1 MYAEATQAEERVVA
15 EIDLAAIRANLS
27 AIHTRLGDCTP
38 VMAIIKA
45 DAYGHGAVRV
55 ARAIDDLVAA
65 YGVAVADEA
74 LELREAGIKKP
85 ILILGYVEPCR
96 YRELVRNHI
105 SPAIFSF
112 EAAAALSEAAVL
124 ERREAILHLAVDTG
138 MTRIGFHPTDE
149 SIAVI
154 RRIAALPGLY
164 IEGMFTHF
172 ACADM
177 ADKTSARRQHDLFV
191 DFCGRVSHAGI
202 CVPIYH
208 CSNSAGIMEF
218 EDAHMDMV
226 RAGIILYG
234 LYPSDEVDQSVLKLQ
249 PALSLRAR
257 ITHVQ
262 HVPAG
267 TGISYGSTFVTK
279 RDSVI
284 ATVPVGYADGWPRA
298 LSNKG
303 RVLVRGQFAPIAG
316 RVCMD
321 QFMIDVTDIP
331 GVRPGD
337 VATLIGR
344 DGANEIPIE
353 EPAALA
359 GSFQYELPCV
369 LSKRIPRRYLE
380 R

>member
-27 AIHTRLGDCTP
+27 AIHARLGDCTP

-96 YRELVRNHI
+96 YRELVRNGI

-124 ERREAILHLAVDTG
+124 ERRKATLHLAVDTG

-154 RRIAALPGLY
+154 RRIAALPSLY

>member
-1 MYAEATQAEERVVA
+1 MYTEAIQAEERVVA

-27 AIHTRLGDCTP
+27 AIHARLGDRTP

-55 ARAIDDLVAA
+55 AHAIDDLVAA
-65 YGVAVADEA
+65 YGVAVAEEA
-74 LELREAGIKKP
+74 LELREAGIRKP

-124 ERREAILHLAVDTG
+124 ERREATLHLAVDTG

-202 CVPIYH
+202 CIPIYH

-218 EDAHMDMV
+218 DDAHMDMV

-267 TGISYGSTFVTK
+267 TGISYGSTFVTA

-303 RVLVRGQFAPIAG
+303 RVLVHGQFAPIVG

-337 VATLIGR
+337 TATLIGK

>member
-1 MYAEATQAEERVVA
+1 MYTEAIQAEERVVA

-27 AIHTRLGDCTP
+27 AIHAHLGDRTP

-55 ARAIDDLVAA
+55 AHAIDDLVAA
-65 YGVAVADEA
+65 YGVAVAEEA
-74 LELREAGIKKP
+74 LELREAGIRKP

-105 SPAIFSF
+105 SPAIFSY

-124 ERREAILHLAVDTG
+124 ERREATLHLAVDTG

-202 CVPIYH
+202 CIPIYH

-218 EDAHMDMV
+218 DDAHMDMV

-234 LYPSDEVDQSVLKLQ
+234 LYPSDEVDQSVLKLE

-267 TGISYGSTFVTK
+267 TGISYGSTFVTA

-303 RVLVRGQFAPIAG
+303 RVLVHGQFAPIVG

-337 VATLIGR
+337 TATLIGK

>member
-1 MYAEATQAEERVVA
+1 MYTEAIQAEERVVA

-27 AIHTRLGDCTP
+27 AIHAHLGDRTP

-55 ARAIDDLVAA
+55 AHAIDDLVAA
-65 YGVAVADEA
+65 YGVAVAEEA
-74 LELREAGIKKP
+74 LELREAGIRKP

-105 SPAIFSF
+105 SPAIFSY

-124 ERREAILHLAVDTG
+124 ERREATLHLAVDTG

-177 ADKTSARRQHDLFV
+177 ADKTSARRQHDIFI

-202 CVPIYH
+202 SVPIYH

-267 TGISYGSTFVTK
+267 TGISYGSTFVTA

-303 RVLVRGQFAPIAG
+303 RVLVHGQFAPIAG

-337 VATLIGR
+337 TATLIGK

>member
-1 MYAEATQAEERVVA
+1 MYTEAIQAEERVVA

-27 AIHTRLGDCTP
+27 AIHARLGDRTP

-55 ARAIDDLVAA
+55 AHAIDDLVAA
-65 YGVAVADEA
+65 YGVAVAEEA
-74 LELREAGIKKP
+74 LELREAGIRKP

-105 SPAIFSF
+105 SPAIFSY

-124 ERREAILHLAVDTG
+124 ERREATLHLAVDTG

-218 EDAHMDMV
+218 DDAHMDMV

-234 LYPSDEVDQSVLKLQ
+234 LYPSDEVDQSVLKLE

-267 TGISYGSTFVTK
+267 TGISYGSTFVTA

-331 GVRPGD
+331 GVHPGD
-337 VATLIGR
+337 VATLIGK

>member
-1 MYAEATQAEERVVA
+1 MYTEAIQAEERVVA

-27 AIHTRLGDCTP
+27 AIHVRLGDRTP

-74 LELREAGIKKP
+74 LELREAGIRKP

-105 SPAIFSF
+105 SPAIFSY

-124 ERREAILHLAVDTG
+124 ERRKATLHLAVDTG
-138 MTRIGFHPTDE
+138 MTRIGLHPTDE

-177 ADKTSARRQHDLFV
+177 ADKTSARRQHDIFI

-202 CVPIYH
+202 SVPIFH

-267 TGISYGSTFVTK
+267 TGISYGSTFVTA

-337 VATLIGR
+337 VATLIGK

>member
-27 AIHTRLGDCTP
+27 AIHARLGDCTP

-55 ARAIDDLVAA
+55 AHAIDDLVAA

-154 RRIAALPGLY
+154 RRIAALPSLY

>member
-1 MYAEATQAEERVVA
+1 MYTEAHQPEERVVA

-27 AIHTRLGDCTP
+27 AIHARLGDRTP
-38 VMAIIKA
+38 VMAVIKA

-55 ARAIDDLVAA
+55 AKAIDDLVAA
-65 YGVAVADEA
+65 YGVAVVEEG
-74 LELREAGIKKP
+74 LELRQAGIKKP
-85 ILILGYVEPCR
+85 ILVLGYAEPCR
-96 YRELVRNHI
+96 YRELVRSRI

-112 EAAAALSEAAVL
+112 EAAAALSEAALL
-124 ERREAILHLAVDTG
+124 EDEEATLHLAVDTG
-138 MTRIGFHPTDE
+138 MTRIGFHPTEE
-149 SIAVI
+149 SAAEI
-154 RRIAALPGLY
+154 RRIAALPGLH

-177 ADKTSARRQHDLFV
+177 ADKTSARAQFV
-191 DFCGRVSHAGI
+191 AFRDFCDTVARHGVRVPV
-202 CVPIYH
+202 CH
-208 CSNSAGIMEF
+208 CSNSAAIMEF
-218 EDAHMDMV
+218 EDTHLDMV

-234 LYPSDEVDQSVLKLQ
+234 LYPSDEVELSHLALR

-262 HVPAG
+262 TVPAG
-267 TGISYGSTFVTK
+267 TGVSYGSTFVTA
-279 RDSVI
+279 RQSVI

-303 RVLVRGQFAPIAG
+303 RVLVRGQFAPIVG

-337 VATLIGR
+337 TATLIGR
-344 DGANEIPIE
+344 DGKNAIPIE
-353 EPAALA
+353 EPADLA

-369 LSKRIPRRYLE
+369 LSKRIPRRYLGV
-380 R
+380 

>member
-1 MYAEATQAEERVVA
+1 MYTEAIQAEERVVA

-27 AIHTRLGDCTP
+27 AIHARLGDRTP

-55 ARAIDDLVAA
+55 AHAIDDLVAA
-65 YGVAVADEA
+65 YGVAVAEEA
-74 LELREAGIKKP
+74 LELREAGIRKP

-105 SPAIFSF
+105 SPAIFSY

-124 ERREAILHLAVDTG
+124 ERQEATLHLAVDTG

-202 CVPIYH
+202 CIPIYH

-218 EDAHMDMV
+218 DDAHMDMV

-234 LYPSDEVDQSVLKLQ
+234 LYPSDEVDQSVLKLE

-267 TGISYGSTFVTK
+267 TGISYGSTFVTA

-303 RVLVRGQFAPIAG
+303 RVLVHGQFAPIVG

-337 VATLIGR
+337 TATLIGK

>member
-1 MYAEATQAEERVVA
+1 MYTEAIQAEERVVA

-27 AIHTRLGDCTP
+27 AIHVRLGDRTP

-74 LELREAGIKKP
+74 LELREAGIRKP

-105 SPAIFSF
+105 SPAIFSY
-112 EAAAALSEAAVL
+112 EAAAALSEAAML
-124 ERREAILHLAVDTG
+124 ERRGATLHLAVDTG
-138 MTRIGFHPTDE
+138 MTRIGLHPTDE

-177 ADKTSARRQHDLFV
+177 ADKTSARRQHDIFI

-202 CVPIYH
+202 SVPIYH

-267 TGISYGSTFVTK
+267 TGISYGSTFVTA

-337 VATLIGR
+337 VATLIGK

>member
-1 MYAEATQAEERVVA
+1 MYTEAIQAEERVVA

-27 AIHTRLGDCTP
+27 AIHVRLGDRTP

-74 LELREAGIKKP
+74 LELREAGIRKP

-105 SPAIFSF
+105 SPAIFSY
-112 EAAAALSEAAVL
+112 EAAAALSEAAML
-124 ERREAILHLAVDTG
+124 ERREATLHLAVDTG
-138 MTRIGFHPTDE
+138 MTRIGLHPTDE

-177 ADKTSARRQHDLFV
+177 ADKTSARRQHDIFI

-202 CVPIYH
+202 SVPIFH

-267 TGISYGSTFVTK
+267 TGISYGSTFVTA

-337 VATLIGR
+337 VATLIGK

-359 GSFQYELPCV
+359 GSFQYELPCM

>member
-15 EIDLAAIRANLS
+15 EIDLTAIRANLS
-27 AIHTRLGDCTP
+27 AIHARLGDCTP

-55 ARAIDDLVAA
+55 AHAIDDLVAA

-96 YRELVRNHI
+96 YRELVRHNI

-124 ERREAILHLAVDTG
+124 ERRKATLHLAVDTG

-154 RRIAALPGLY
+154 RRIAALPSLY

-267 TGISYGSTFVTK
+267 TGISYGSTFVTG

>member
-1 MYAEATQAEERVVA
+1 MYTEAIQAEERVVA

-27 AIHTRLGDCTP
+27 AIHARLGDRTP

-55 ARAIDDLVAA
+55 AHAIDDLVAA
-65 YGVAVADEA
+65 YGVAVAEEA
-74 LELREAGIKKP
+74 LELREAGIRKP

-105 SPAIFSF
+105 SPAIFSY

-124 ERREAILHLAVDTG
+124 ERREATLHLAVDTG

-202 CVPIYH
+202 CIPIYH

-218 EDAHMDMV
+218 DDAHMDMV

-234 LYPSDEVDQSVLKLQ
+234 LYPSDEVDQSVLKLE

-267 TGISYGSTFVTK
+267 TGISYGSTFVTA

-303 RVLVRGQFAPIAG
+303 RVLVRGQFAPIVG

-337 VATLIGR
+337 TATLIGK

>member
-1 MYAEATQAEERVVA
+1 MYTEAIQAEERVVA

-27 AIHTRLGDCTP
+27 AIHARLGDRTP

-55 ARAIDDLVAA
+55 AHAIDDLVAA
-65 YGVAVADEA
+65 YGVAVAEEA

-105 SPAIFSF
+105 SPAIFSY

-124 ERREAILHLAVDTG
+124 ERREATLHLAVDTG

-218 EDAHMDMV
+218 DDAHMDMV

-234 LYPSDEVDQSVLKLQ
+234 LYPSDEVDQSVLKLE

-267 TGISYGSTFVTK
+267 TGISYGSTFVTA

-303 RVLVRGQFAPIAG
+303 RVLVRGQFAPIVG

-331 GVRPGD
+331 GVHPGD
-337 VATLIGR
+337 VATLIGK

>member
-1 MYAEATQAEERVVA
+1 MYTEAIQAEERVVA

-27 AIHTRLGDCTP
+27 AIHVRLGDRTP

-74 LELREAGIKKP
+74 LELREAGIRKP

-105 SPAIFSF
+105 SPAIFSY

-124 ERREAILHLAVDTG
+124 ERREATLHLAVDTG
-138 MTRIGFHPTDE
+138 MTRIGLHPTDE

-177 ADKTSARRQHDLFV
+177 ADKTSARRQHDIFI

-202 CVPIYH
+202 SVPIFH

-267 TGISYGSTFVTK
+267 TGISYGSTFVTA

-337 VATLIGR
+337 VATLIGK

>member
-1 MYAEATQAEERVVA
+1 MYAEAMQAEERVVA

-55 ARAIDDLVAA
+55 AHAIDDLVAA

-124 ERREAILHLAVDTG
+124 ERRKATLHLAVDTG

-154 RRIAALPGLY
+154 RRIAALPSLY

>member
-1 MYAEATQAEERVVA
+1 MYTEAIQAEERVVA

-27 AIHTRLGDCTP
+27 AIHVRLGDRTP

-74 LELREAGIKKP
+74 LELREAGIRKP

-105 SPAIFSF
+105 RPAIFSY
-112 EAAAALSEAAVL
+112 EAAAALSEAAML
-124 ERREAILHLAVDTG
+124 ERREATLHLAVDTG
-138 MTRIGFHPTDE
+138 MTRIGLHPTDE

-177 ADKTSARRQHDLFV
+177 ADKTSARRQHDIFI

-202 CVPIYH
+202 SVPIYH

-267 TGISYGSTFVTK
+267 TGISYGSTFVTA

-337 VATLIGR
+337 VATLIGK

>member
-1 MYAEATQAEERVVA
+1 MYTEAIQAEERVVA

-27 AIHTRLGDCTP
+27 AIHARLGDRTP

-55 ARAIDDLVAA
+55 AHAIDDLVAA
-65 YGVAVADEA
+65 YGVAVAEEA
-74 LELREAGIKKP
+74 LELREAGIRKP

-105 SPAIFSF
+105 SPAIFSY

-124 ERREAILHLAVDTG
+124 ERREATLHLAVDTG

-202 CVPIYH
+202 CIPIYH

-218 EDAHMDMV
+218 DDAHMDMV
-226 RAGIILYG
+226 RAGILLYG
-234 LYPSDEVDQSVLKLQ
+234 LYPSDELDQSVLKLE

-267 TGISYGSTFVTK
+267 TGISYGSTFVTAC
-279 RDSVI
+279 DSVI

-303 RVLVRGQFAPIAG
+303 RVLVHGQFAPIVG

-337 VATLIGR
+337 TATLIGK

>member
-55 ARAIDDLVAA
+55 AHAIDDLVAA

-124 ERREAILHLAVDTG
+124 ERRKATLHLAVDTG

-154 RRIAALPGLY
+154 RRIAALPSLY

>member
-1 MYAEATQAEERVVA
+1 MYTEAIQAEERVVA

-27 AIHTRLGDCTP
+27 AIHAHLGDRTP

-74 LELREAGIKKP
+74 LELREAGIRKP

-105 SPAIFSF
+105 SPAIFSY
-112 EAAAALSEAAVL
+112 EAAAALSEAAML
-124 ERREAILHLAVDTG
+124 ERRGATLHLAVDTG

-202 CVPIYH
+202 CIPIYH

-218 EDAHMDMV
+218 DDAHMDMV

-234 LYPSDEVDQSVLKLQ
+234 LYPSDEVDQSVLKLE

-267 TGISYGSTFVTK
+267 TGISYGSTFVTA

-303 RVLVRGQFAPIAG
+303 RVLVHGQFAPIVG

-337 VATLIGR
+337 TATLIGK

>member
-1 MYAEATQAEERVVA
+1 MYTEAIQAEERVVA

-27 AIHTRLGDCTP
+27 AIHVRLGDRTP

-74 LELREAGIKKP
+74 LELREAGIRKP

-105 SPAIFSF
+105 SPAIFSY

-124 ERREAILHLAVDTG
+124 ERREATLHLAVDTG

-177 ADKTSARRQHDLFV
+177 ADKTSARRQHDIFI

-202 CVPIYH
+202 SVPIFH

-267 TGISYGSTFVTK
+267 TGISYGSTFVTA

-337 VATLIGR
+337 VATLIGK

-359 GSFQYELPCV
+359 DSFQYELPCV